1 MRNLEDK
8 KNHKKTAPKTYKNNK
23 NKKNKNHEISSS
35 RFLFSHTPLKKKNT
49 NRVCLDIIEK
59 PFIKKNDPLPVLLI
73 FILEKKPH
81 TF

>member
-8 KNHKKTAPKTYKNNK
+8 KTIKKTAPKTYKINN

-35 RFLFSHTPLKKKNT
+35 RFLFSHTPEKKIQIVFVLTELKNHSLKKK
-49 NRVCLDIIEK
+49 
-59 PFIKKNDPLPVLLI
+59 DPLPVLLI